1 MDTFYIAM
9 GKQALFLVLIL
20 TAPPVL
26 AAMLVGLTVSLFQA
40 TTQLQEMTLT
50 FVPKLVT
57 IILVLALVGPWSLMQ
72 VVAFANNVLTA
83 FPQYV
88 K

>member
-1 MDTFYIAM
+1 MDSYFVSM

-20 TAPPVL
+20 TAPPVV
-26 AAMLVGLTVSLFQA
+26 AAMVVGLVVSLFQA

-57 IILVLALVGPWSLMQ
+57 IILVLAFVGPWSLMQ
-72 VVAFANNVLTA
+72 IVAFMNNLLVS